1 MKMIVAADRNWGI
14 GKEGKLPWHLPKD
27 LAWFVENTINKTV
40 VMGRKTFDSLP
51 RRQPLKNRT
60 NIVLS
65 RDPGFDHPGVIKA
78 SDTREL
84 FDILKRYNKDDTY
97 VIGGSE
103 IFSLLYDQCEVALVT
118 KIDAVFDADTFF
130 PDLDLDPNWR
140 IVSCSDT
147 IQDNGYDIRFV
158 TYVSR

>member
-27 LAWFVENTINKTV
+27 LAWFVENTIDKTV

-51 RRQPLKNRT
+51 KRQPLKNRT

-65 RDPGFDHPGVIKA
+65 RDPGFDPPGVTKA
-78 SDTREL
+78 SCPKEL
-84 FDILKRYNKDDTY
+84 FDILKRYDKDDVY

-103 IFSLLYDQCEVALVT
+103 IFSLLYDQCDTALVT

-130 PDLDLDPNWR
+130 PDLDRDPNLK

-147 IQDNGYDIRFV
+147 IRDNGYDIRFV
-158 TYVSR
+158 TYISR